1 MNCPRCETPNPEGA
15 RFCTN
20 CGGPMQTACP
30 QCSSPIP
37 QGAAFCP
44 MCGHK
49 VGQQRVAARAPAL
62 QRYVP
67 AELMAKLEYARS
79 HGGMLG
85 ERRTVT
91 VLFCDVKGSTSA
103 AEKLDPEEWAEIM
116 NGGFECLI
124 APVYRYEGTLA
135 RLMGDAILAFFG
147 APIAHED
154 DPQRAVLAAL
164 EVLDE
169 VQPYREKVK
178 ARWGF
183 DFNVRAGIN
192 TGLVVVGEVGSDLRM
207 EYTAL
212 GDAVNLAA
220 RMEQTAEPG
229 TVQIAENT
237 HRLVAPLFD
246 FKELG
251 AVEVKGRAEPVRS
264 YRVLRPRAEPGRL
277 RGLAGLEAPLI
288 GRETE
293 YRSLKAALAE
303 LRAGR
308 GQIVS
313 VIGDAGVGKS
323 RLVAEVR
330 KEVNS
335 ETVTSTERATGSSE
349 RPPVAW
355 YEGRS
360 FSYETSTPYAPFVD
374 LLVECLRLRSRDSP
388 AEKYARLKAEV
399 ASVMADRT
407 LDVAPFL
414 ATMLQLP
421 VEGEDFERVKYLA
434 PPLLRAQVFRA
445 TCEFF
450 GRLGRSRPVVLVFED
465 LHWVD
470 STSLELIE
478 HLLPVTE
485 QSTLMLLAV
494 YRPQRQDPSWKLH
507 ELASRDYAHRYT
519 SLMLEPLDAKDTRT
533 LVNTL
538 LHIEGLPDHLRDLIL
553 KKSEGNPFFVEEVIR
568 SLIDSGSVRR
578 DNGVWHATREIAD
591 IAVPDT
597 IAGVI
602 TARLDRLSESAR
614 PVVQTAS
621 VIGREFGFDILAEI
635 SETPESLETAL
646 VDLQRRG
653 LVREKSR
660 LPSRVFMF
668 KHALTQETAY
678 STLLLSRRRDLHRK
692 IAGSYERSD
701 SGRAGEIA
709 RHYLEAREAEKALPW
724 LVEAGDQAAR
734 SYSTREA
741 IDYYLKTMGIV
752 DQVAD
757 TTHPRRAFEG
767 LGGAYVFANEAG
779 KAMETYER
787 MLEFAKARNDRP
799 MQVSALNKSGFAA
812 GLRMGRLEEAERR
825 LAEAERLARDCQD
838 YPGLLELHITHC
850 FINTTTGRFATAM
863 DHLSQSA
870 QLGKDLGAGPARL
883 LSLTHISF
891 VLTLMR
897 RFDDAW
903 GVIQE
908 AKQLALDLGHR
919 EHYAE
924 LLAAPV
930 AMRHLR
936 DGDLDAARRSAE
948 EALSIAS
955 TIRAVSPEAD
965 AALMLGGI
973 AQATGEYEKAME
985 WHRRAAEAG
994 KMAGFPFMEAVSL
1007 CALGTDYFQIGQEHR
1022 DRVLELHGQAKV
1034 LMEQPL
1040 GMAYGAMCWADIGF
1054 CYLSLGDLV
1063 QADECFVNGL
1073 TRPSA
1078 PMYLVEPFLI
1088 AGRAL
1093 VALAKGEAAE
1103 AVRLAAEAEQ
1113 SASKHGMKN
1122 CEPMLGLVSG
1132 RIEAARGR
1140 LSEALARFES
1150 AEAAAVAMKM
1160 LPMVWQ
1166 ARVAAAG
1173 ILKAQGRQEEAGVR
1187 SAEARAAIDDIA
1199 GDFKDVTLREQ
1210 FLRGALARF
1219 AS

>member
-1 MNCPRCETPNPEGA
+1 
-15 RFCTN
+15 
-20 CGGPMQTACP
+20 
-30 QCSSPIP
+30 
-37 QGAAFCP
+37 
-44 MCGHK
+44 
-49 VGQQRVAARAPAL
+49 
-62 QRYVP
+62 
-67 AELMAKLEYARS
+67 
-79 HGGMLG
+79 
-85 ERRTVT
+85 
-91 VLFCDVKGSTSA
+91 
-103 AEKLDPEEWAEIM
+103 
-116 NGGFECLI
+116 
-124 APVYRYEGTLA
+124 
-135 RLMGDAILAFFG
+135 
-147 APIAHED
+147 AHED

-164 EVLDE
+164 EILQE
-169 VQPYREKVK
+169 IKPYREKVN
-178 ARWGF
+178 ARWGI

-220 RMEQTAEPG
+220 RMEQTAQPG

-246 FKELG
+246 FEELG
-251 AVEVKGRAEPVRS
+251 AVEVKGRAESVRA
-264 YRVLRPRAEPGRL
+264 YRVQRPRAEPGRL

-288 GRETE
+288 GREKE
-293 YRSLKAALAE
+293 SAALKAALSE

-330 KEVNS
+330 RDVNS
-335 ETVTSTERATGSSE
+335 AVAGVGHGGASPAPTGNAGIGGNERL
-349 RPPVAW
+349 PIAW

-374 LLVECLRLRSRDSP
+374 LLVECLGLRSHASLADR
-388 AEKYARLKAEV
+388 YAGLKAEV
-399 ASVMADRT
+399 AKVMADRT
-407 LDVAPFL
+407 PDVAPFL
-414 ATMLQLP
+414 ATMLQLQP
-421 VEGEDFERVKYLA
+421 EGEDVERIKYLA

-450 GRLGRSRPVVLVFED
+450 GSLGRTRPVVLVFED

-485 QSTLMLLAV
+485 QSMLMLLAV
-494 YRPQRQDPSWKLH
+494 YRPQRQDPSWKFH
-507 ELASRDYAHRYT
+507 ELGSRDYSHRYT
-519 SLMLEPLDAKDTRT
+519 SLTLEPLDAADTRT

-538 LHIEGLPDHLRDLIL
+538 LHIEGLPEHLRNLIL
-553 KKSEGNPFFVEEVIR
+553 TKSEGNPFFVEEVIR

-621 VIGREFGFDILAEI
+621 VIGREFRFDILAEI
-635 SETPESLETAL
+635 SESPESLETAL

-653 LVREKSR
+653 LVREKGR
-660 LPSRVFMF
+660 LPTRVFMF

-678 STLLLSRRRDLHRK
+678 STLLLSRRRELHRK
-692 IAGSYERSD
+692 IASSYERSD
-701 SGRAGEIA
+701 PSRAGEIA
-709 RHYLEAREAEKALPW
+709 RHYLEARESEKALPW
-724 LVEAGDQAAR
+724 LAEAGDQAAR
-734 SYSTREA
+734 SYSTHEA
-741 IDYYLKTMGIV
+741 IDYYVKAIGVV

-757 TTHPRRAFEG
+757 TTYARRAFEG
-767 LGGAYVFANEAG
+767 LGGAYVFANQPG

-787 MLEFAKARNDRP
+787 MLEYARARGDRP
-799 MQVSALNKSGFAA
+799 MQVSSLNKSGFAA
-812 GLRMGRLEEAERR
+812 GLRMGQLEEAERR

-838 YPGLLELHITHC
+838 YPGLMELHITHC
-850 FINTTTGRFATAM
+850 FINTTTGKFATAM

-903 GVIQE
+903 SAIQE
-908 AKQLALDLGHR
+908 AKQLAMELGHR
-919 EHYAE
+919 EHFAE

-930 AMRHLR
+930 ALRQLR
-936 DGDLDAARRSAE
+936 DGDLDAAQRSAE
-948 EALSIAS
+948 EAISIAS

-965 AALMLGGI
+965 ASLMLGGI
-973 AQATGEYEKAME
+973 AQARGEYEKAIE
-985 WHRRAAEAG
+985 WHRRGAEAG
-994 KMAGFPFMEAVSL
+994 RMAGFPFMEAVSL
-1007 CALGTDYFQIGQEHR
+1007 CGLGTDYFQIGQEYR
-1022 DRVLELHGQAKV
+1022 EKVMELHNQAKA

-1040 GMAYGAMCWADIGF
+1040 GMAFGAMCWADIGF
-1054 CYLSLGDLV
+1054 CYLSLGDV
-1063 QADECFVNGL
+1063 DQADECFVKGL
-1073 TRPSA
+1073 IVPSA
-1078 PMYLVEPFLI
+1078 PMYLAEPFLI

-1093 VALAKGEAAE
+1093 VALVKGDLAGAE
-1103 AVRLAAEAEQ
+1103 RFSLQADAT
-1113 SASKHGMKN
+1113 ASKHAMKN
-1122 CEPMLGLVSG
+1122 CEPMLGLVLG
-1132 RIEAARGR
+1132 RIEATRGR
-1140 LSEALARFES
+1140 LPEALTRFES
-1150 AEAAAVAMKM
+1150 AEAAAGAMKM

-1166 ARVAAAG
+1166 ARAAAAG
-1173 ILKAQGRQEEAGVR
+1173 VLKALGRPEEAG
-1187 SAEARAAIDDIA
+1187 AKWAAARAVIDEIGA
-1199 GDFKDVTLREQ
+1199 KFKDATLREQ
-1210 FLRGALARF
+1210 FLRGAAAHLAG
-1219 AS
+1219 